1 MVNVEAVVTALYLVT
16 LHLHMWKW
24 GRRPTTSLEHKVQN
38 PLEATKHMKLSQQN
52 VVPVSK

>member
-1 MVNVEAVVTALYLVT
+1 MVNVEAVVTGLYLVT
-16 LHLHMWKW
+16 LHLHMW